1 MALLK
6 DEMKS
11 LQAQMADF
19 QREIASRQRD
29 REYLTYFREKCA
41 ELVSRKL
48 TSPPSWSYR
57 NALSIRG
64 DLRQE
69 MEHQL
74 ELQRMRDEIESLSGQ
89 LAGYSETVSAA
100 S

>member
-48 TSPPSWSYR
+48 TPSLMVVPERTLNSWWPSTGNGTPAGTAADAGR
-57 NALSIRG
+57 NR
-64 DLRQE
+64 
-69 MEHQL
+69 
-74 ELQRMRDEIESLSGQ
+74 
-89 LAGYSETVSAA
+89 VP
-100 S
+100 